1 MGMNPNENYKAILE
15 LDKLLTAEGI
25 PHELIR
31 ILDGWQICYPS
42 KRQKKG
48 DVVQHCYSYGAG
60 RGHLEAMGFDIRRND
75 VVGFL
80 TVEDAAE
87 YFRKAWEEDK
97 NDTARKDVISRQA
110 CS

>member
-1 MGMNPNENYKAILE
+1 MNLNENYKAILE

-31 ILDGWQICYPS
+31 VLDGWQICYPS
-42 KRQKKG
+42 RRQKKG
-48 DVVQHCYSYGAG
+48 DVVQHCHSYGAG
-60 RGHLEAMGFDIRRND
+60 LNQLEAMGFDIRRND

-80 TVEDAAE
+80 TTGEAVE

-97 NDTARKDVISRQA
+97 K
-110 CS
+110 